1 MPSLGNFRFRLY
13 GLVAL
18 QLITA
23 LSAVAL
29 LERMAPAMRLILS
42 ENVYSLEASEDM
54 LAVLASPGKTL
65 DAERFDEAFV
75 RARKNTTEPA
85 EVPLLDTIEKVKA
98 SALAGDVSAR
108 VTVVRS
114 ILELADVNRAAMYER
129 DRTAQRLGLGGSW
142 AVVVLGLF
150 GLAFGIIVIKSITTQ
165 LILPV
170 QELTQVLL
178 DWRRG
183 DFRRRCTLGAKSGD
197 LTHAMKT
204 VNQLL
209 DER

>member
-54 LAVLASPGKTL
+54 LAVLASPGKL
-65 DAERFDEAFV
+65 DADRFDEAFA

-85 EVPLLDTIEKVKA
+85 EVPLLDTIEKVKGP
-98 SALAGDVSAR
+98 ALSGDVGAR

-114 ILELADVNRAAMYER
+114 ILELADVNRSAMYDR

-142 AVVVLGLF
+142 AVVVLGIF
-150 GLAFGIIVIKSITTQ
+150 GLVFGIIVIKSITTQ